1 MAPLITVRGR
11 DRYIDGQASIDM
23 RLLSLIPVAN
33 DRGPGLNQGALLRY
47 LNETMWFP
55 AGVLSPYITWATRD
69 PRSAV
74 ATMRYGRVSASAT
87 FWFDEQGRLADM
99 TAERFD
105 NARKGILPWS
115 TPISDYGQFAS
126 IRVPVEGAGVW
137 HYEQGAFPYIR
148 LRVIDLEHNR
158 PEPYKGL

>member
-1 MAPLITVRGR
+1 MA
-11 DRYIDGQASIDM
+11 
-23 RLLSLIPVAN
+23 RLPRAT
-33 DRGPGLNQGALLRY
+33 GPGGFPPGPEPVHHLGGQGSEVGGGHHGLWR
-47 LNETMWFP
+47 
-55 AGVLSPYITWATRD
+55 GVGLGA
-69 PRSAV
+69 
-74 ATMRYGRVSASAT
+74 
-87 FWFDEQGRLADM
+87 FWFDEQGRLADI

-105 NARKGILPWS
+105 NARKAILPWS
-115 TPISDYGQFAS
+115 TPISDYGQFAG